1 MAQCVSRR
9 PDAAAAV
16 VVAVVLAVS
25 VGVGATP
32 ETACRAAAEEDRRVD
47 YEFCVSRLSH
57 HHDSPDADTWGL
69 AKVAADVGVCIAGD
83 AAYDAKAMLAKAGGG
98 EREAL
103 LERCAEL
110 YDRMGS
116 AFAAAYDDIN
126 RREYA
131 AGKEKAGEAASLA
144 RRCDG
149 AFAEAGVAPSPL
161 ERQTAE
167 SVKIAIVCT
176 AITSLVNMMMM
187 MKPYTAALLAV
198 AVLGVVVVDAT
209 VVMTCRA
216 AADGDGRVDYDFCVA
231 ELGKHHDSPSADAWG
246 LAKVAAL
253 TGVVDADNA
262 AYDARDLLAKGGG
275 AAADGEALARCGE
288 LYGAAGF
295 AFAEAHDDI
304 NARDYAAGKGK
315 AADAASLARQCDAAF
330 AGKDAAGAVPPVI
343 AQHSSYAARM
353 AIICTAITNLIE

>member
-1 MAQCVSRR
+1 MAPRASRR
-9 PDAAAAV
+9 PAAAAAAV

-25 VGVGATP
+25 GGVGATP

-83 AAYDAKAMLAKAGGG
+83 AAYDAKAKLQAAKAG
-98 EREAL
+98 
-103 LERCAEL
+103 
-110 YDRMGS
+110 
-116 AFAAAYDDIN
+116 AFAD
-126 RREYA
+126 
-131 AGKEKAGEAASLA
+131 
-144 RRCDG
+144 
-149 AFAEAGVAPSPL
+149 AGVAPSPL

-176 AITSLVNMMMM
+176 AITNL
-187 MKPYTAALLAV
+187 PCYTAALLAV
-198 AVLGVVVVDAT
+198 AVLGVAFVDAT
-209 VVMTCRA
+209 VVTTCRA
-216 AADGDGRVDYDFCVA
+216 AADADARVDYGFCVA
-231 ELGKHHDSPSADAWG
+231 ELGKHHDSPGADAWG

-253 TGVVDADNA
+253 
-262 AYDARDLLAKGGG
+262 
-275 AAADGEALARCGE
+275 ARCGE
-288 LYGAAGF
+288 LYRAAGF

-330 AGKDAAGAVPPVI
+330 AAGKDDAAAAPPVI
-343 AQHSSYAARM
+343 AQHGSYAARI
-353 AIICTAITNLIE
+353 AIVCTAITNLIE